1 MPIEISHPVRVLD
14 QVAFHLVDEVVTGL
28 SFGIHNE
35 FGRYLDERLYQ
46 AELERRMREVGI
58 ETVRETRLT
67 VSFESFAK
75 DYYVDFLVDGGVLVE
90 TKTVETLSPAHRA
103 QLLNYL
109 FLSGLKHGTLLNF
122 RSERVQREF
131 VSTTL
136 DHQARRSVRLEA
148 LAWTPLSE
156 ACHVVRETMQRVL
169 PDWGAG
175 LDPSLYRDLITH
187 RLGGEGSVIT
197 KIPVFSGVVELGMQS
212 VHLLEPDIAFSVTA
226 SLHRPKQVEEHHRRF
241 LRHTGL
247 RAMQWINLNRQTVT
261 FTTLMR

>member
-1 MPIEISHPVRVLD
+1 MPIELSHPVRVLD

-46 AELERRMREVGI
+46 AELERRMRAEGI
-58 ETVRETRLT
+58 ENVREMRLT
-67 VSFESFAK
+67 VSFDSFAK
-75 DYYVDFLVDGGVLVE
+75 DYFVDFLVDGGIFVE
-90 TKTVETLSPAHRA
+90 TKTVEVLSPAHRA

-122 RSERVQREF
+122 RSDRVQREF

-136 DHQARRSVRLEA
+136 DHQSRRSAQFETSGWR
-148 LAWTPLSE
+148 PLSE
-156 ACHVVRETMQRVL
+156 GCHLIRETMQRVIA
-169 PDWGAG
+169 DWGAG

-187 RLGGEGSVIT
+187 CLGGVNGVVGR
-197 KIPVFSGVVELGMQS
+197 IPVYSGAVELGSQS
-212 VHLLEPDIAFSVTA
+212 VHLVESGIAFSVTA

-247 RAMQWINLNRQTVT
+247 RAIQWINLNRQTIV
-261 FTTLMR
+261 FTTLLK